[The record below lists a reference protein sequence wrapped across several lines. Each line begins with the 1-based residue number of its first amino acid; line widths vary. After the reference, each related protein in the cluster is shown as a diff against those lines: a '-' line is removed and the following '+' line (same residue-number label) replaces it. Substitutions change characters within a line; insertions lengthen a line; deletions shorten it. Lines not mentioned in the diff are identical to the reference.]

1 MVFYDTPSLVI
12 VPQTYVP
19 VPLIFFVATLNYIN
33 ILEDMESIKTMFAPL
48 IRDREQS
55 LKYIEYSNF
64 NSIQKVEKSPT
75 EQRYNFL
82 QSKVAETVNS
92 NY

>member
-1 MVFYDTPSLVI
+1 
-12 VPQTYVP
+12 
-19 VPLIFFVATLNYIN
+19 
-33 ILEDMESIKTMFAPL
+33 MESIKTMFAPL

-75 EQRYNFL
+75 EQRYNTL
-82 QSKVAETVNS
+82 QSKVAETVRFYDYDKIIS
-92 NY
+92 Y